1 MLELYDP
8 FSLAI
13 YASILSSSTSHM
25 YTRSVFMN
33 CLCVIY
39 LSLKQSSC
47 AFNKEDR
54 GAEMSGSVSIK
65 SGSESDLQAAVA
77 YVGPV
82 AVAVDASSR
91 AFRVCTPPL

>member
-1 MLELYDP
+1 
-8 FSLAI
+8 
-13 YASILSSSTSHM
+13 M

-91 AFRVCTPPL
+91 AFRVCVCVFVRVSVCVIVNVCVCVRMWVCV